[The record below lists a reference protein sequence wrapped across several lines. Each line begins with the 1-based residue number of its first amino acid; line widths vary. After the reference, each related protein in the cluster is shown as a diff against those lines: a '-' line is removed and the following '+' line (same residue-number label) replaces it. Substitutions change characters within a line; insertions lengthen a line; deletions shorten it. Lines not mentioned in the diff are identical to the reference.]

1 MKINIRNGV
10 FRKSLG
16 VFFIIL
22 GIIGGMLPIMPG
34 FIFFMTGLSLISLDF
49 ERDVRKSIRKYKC
62 HKNRFKFLKEVIFSA
77 FINMRKGLF
86 GLFVKKQV

>member
-1 MKINIRNGV
+1 MRINIKTGV

-62 HKNRFKFLKEVIFSA
+62 HKNRFKFLKEVVFSA
-77 FINMRKGLF
+77 FINMKKSLLS
-86 GLFVKKQV
+86 LFVQKRV